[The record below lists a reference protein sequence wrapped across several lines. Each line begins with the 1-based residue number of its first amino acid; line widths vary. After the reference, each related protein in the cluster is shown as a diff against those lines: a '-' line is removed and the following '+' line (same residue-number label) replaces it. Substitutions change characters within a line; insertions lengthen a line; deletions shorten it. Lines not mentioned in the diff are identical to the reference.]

1 MNSHLHFD
9 PVGGV
14 AGDMFAAAM
23 LDTFPKLLTPCLDD
37 LQASGV
43 LEHVDINL
51 EPGKSQSLAVQ
62 RFTVRLKSESVPATS
77 HYKDIVAML
86 NNSQLDKQVLSRAL
100 ALFHLLGTAES
111 RVHGV
116 ALDDVHFHEVADW
129 DSIADIVVAAS
140 LIEHCGVDTWSCS
153 ALPVGSGLVNTQHGL
168 LPVPAPATLVLLE
181 GLPSWDDGEPG
192 ERVTPTGAAIMSYL
206 LKSHSIDDIA
216 SVRPN
221 GRVCTSGMGAGK
233 RFLVN
238 KPNVLRCT
246 LIECDELAATTG
258 QGQTAVALVLAAAD
272 FEHHIDHIAQ
282 LSFAIDDMSPEEL
295 AVALQFIRQSDGVF
309 DVGHQVSFGKKGR
322 MMFDVTVLCDMKLE
336 PVISRQCFTETST
349 LGLRVQ
355 CITRRVLQREQLS
368 VVDKVGEAGVK
379 QVVRPLPLEPLGVVR
394 DQHTVKVES
403 NDIRRIPGLYARRQR
418 ARELSAKVIDT
429 DV

>member
-1 MNSHLHFD
+1 MKNHLNFD

-37 LQASGV
+37 LRASGV

-51 EPGKSQSLAVQ
+51 ESGKSQSLAVQ
-62 RFTVRLKSESVPATS
+62 RFNVELKSESPPATS

-86 NNSQLDKQVLSRAL
+86 DNSQLDQGVLSCAL

-129 DSIADIVVAAS
+129 DSVADVVAAAS
-140 LIEHCGVDTWSCS
+140 LIERCGVDTWSCG
-153 ALPVGSGLVNTQHGL
+153 ALPVGSGLVKTQHGL
-168 LPVPAPATLVLLE
+168 LPVPAPATLELLK
-181 GLPSWDDGEPG
+181 GLPSWDDGQPG

-206 LKSHSIDDIA
+206 LKTNSTDSIA
-216 SVRPN
+216 SARPA
-221 GRVCTSGMGAGK
+221 GRVCASGMGAGK
-233 RFLVN
+233 RSLVN

-246 LIECDELAATTG
+246 LIECDESATATDLDQATT
-258 QGQTAVALVLAAAD
+258 ALVLGTAD
-272 FEHHIDHIAQ
+272 FEHQVDQVAQ

-309 DVGHQVSFGKKGR
+309 DVSHQVSFGKKGR
-322 MMFDVTVLCDMKLE
+322 MMFDVTVLCATDFE

-368 VVDKVGEAGVK
+368 VVDKVGEAGIK
-379 QVVRPLPLEPLGVVR
+379 QVLRPLPIEQPGVVQ
-394 DQHTVKVES
+394 DQHTTKIES
-403 NDIRRIPGLYARRQR
+403 NDLRRMPGLYARRQR
-418 ARELSAKVIDT
+418 ALELSTKVINT